1 MTALLNLKDHAQH
14 LEQLAVWHYQQWSYL
29 NPGESL
35 HQRMLRMQCYLNDQL
50 IPSTFIA
57 VGKDLLGSAALV
69 VNDMETNPQLSP
81 WLASVYV
88 APQHRRKGIGT
99 QLVLHTMAQAKHGG
113 INTLYL
119 FTPDMAPFYR
129 KLGWRP
135 LSNENYHG
143 HNVTVME
150 VALAELEI

>member
-1 MTALLNLKDHAQH
+1 MTTLLNLKDHTQH
-14 LEQLAVWHYQQWSYL
+14 LEQLALWHHQQWSYL
-29 NPGESL
+29 NPDESL
-35 HQRMLRMQCYLNDQL
+35 HQRMLRMQCCLNDEL

-57 VGKDLLGSAALV
+57 ADRELLGSAALV

-88 APQHRRKGIGT
+88 APQHRKKGIGT
-99 QLVLHTMAQAKHGG
+99 QLVLHAMAQAKHGG

-129 KLGWRP
+129 NLGWRT
-135 LSNENYHG
+135 LSNEIYHG
-143 HNVTVME
+143 HKVTVMHA
-150 VALAELEI
+150 VLPELEI

>member
-1 MTALLNLKDHAQH
+1 MTTLLNLKDHAQH
-14 LEQLAVWHYQQWSYL
+14 LEQLAHWHHQQWSYL
-29 NPGESL
+29 NPDESL
-35 HQRMLRMQCYLNDQL
+35 HQRMLRMQCYLNDEL

-57 VGKDLLGSAALV
+57 VGSELLGSAALV

-88 APQHRRKGIGT
+88 APQYRRKGIGT

-119 FTPDMAPFYR
+119 FTPDMATFYR
-129 KLGWRP
+129 KLGWRA
-135 LSNENYHG
+135 LSNEIYHG
-143 HNVTVME
+143 HKVTVME
-150 VALAELEI
+150 AVLAELEI